1 MENKSRRNNIRIDG
15 TPESLEEADWEA
27 TEEKVK
33 RKSVERLNLRE
44 CPKTER
50 ARRTGQENIE
60 MVHFV
65 SSREPSAAVCADS
78 IKSFQ
83 VNSINHISHF

>member
-50 ARRTGQENIE
+50 ARRTGPRKYRDGT
-60 MVHFV
+60 F
-65 SSREPSAAVCADS
+65 R
-78 IKSFQ
+78 IKPRT
-83 VNSINHISHF
+83 